1 MSEVYIREESGLKL
15 DRANKLLA
23 GIGNTSG
30 VFHAV
35 AAALKRASQSAKA
48 KAGTFASQRYYITA
62 GGFKS
67 HVKDKMTLEGGAHA
81 GGVTGVKLV
90 FAGSVIRLIEFNT
103 KFSKDGGVAVSV
115 KKGGGGVISG
125 GFIPENMR
133 LGVFERV
140 GSSRLPIEEKFGPS
154 AAHMMMDEEVTRNM
168 ENQIV
173 SVFNDRIEHEI
184 DRVLNG
190 WC

>member
-1 MSEVYIREESGLKL
+1 MSEVYIREDSGLSL

-35 AAALKRASQSAKA
+35 SAALQRAAQSARS
-48 KAGTFASQRYYITA
+48 KAGTFAASQYAITA
-62 GGFKS
+62 GGFES
-67 HVKDKMTLEGGAHA
+67 HVTDKVFMEGGQHA

-115 KKGGGGVISG
+115 KKGGGGVIAHA
-125 GFIPENMR
+125 FIPENMKLGVYER
-133 LGVFERV
+133 LGP
-140 GSSRLPIEEKFGPS
+140 SRLPIEQKFGPS
-154 AAHMMMDEEVTRNM
+154 AAHMMMDEQVTHMM
-168 ENQIV
+168 EDQIV

-190 WC
+190 W